1 MRPRSDGKVFCEK
14 RGLRRAR
21 RIRRPARCVFD
32 GGSMVLEVALR
43 DISPVGAR
51 IAGPGLAGLPKTFE
65 LQIPDSVGGYSA
77 RLALLVWSKEAAAGL
92 RFIDES

>member
-1 MRPRSDGKVFCEK
+1 
-14 RGLRRAR
+14 
-21 RIRRPARCVFD
+21 
-32 GGSMVLEVALR
+32 MVLEVALR